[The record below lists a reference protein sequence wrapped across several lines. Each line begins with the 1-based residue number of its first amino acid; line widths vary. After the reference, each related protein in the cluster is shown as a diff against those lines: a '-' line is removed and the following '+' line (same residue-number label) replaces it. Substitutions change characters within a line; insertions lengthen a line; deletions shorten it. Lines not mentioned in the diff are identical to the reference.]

1 MTKKMITKTVL
12 LARSGWSGTL
22 VTRLLGDA
30 DQLKKIKKSSIT
42 IKYYELE
49 RIQLAEASQ
58 EFRVAQSGLAKRKE
72 ASKIERLLDAIE
84 AMPITV
90 TTLTTTQVVANAIRY
105 YNSRQENRVL
115 DRDDYTPKYAN
126 PDSDSLFLE
135 RITVNYIR
143 HELSQYDRVLETTAG
158 KTGAD
163 RARVAINKRVY
174 ALIAPSPRQKTS
186 TSAPSP
192 GQKPSS
198 SAPSPR
204 QKPSSTAPSLQQQ
217 KGLSATRQGPSTTS
231 PGQKT
236 STSAPS
242 PRQKPSTSASPM
254 RQRTSKITPST
265 RHGPST
271 IASELRNGPIT
282 MASVRKQRTSE
293 TASSPR
299 HWPSVSAS
307 SLRHG
312 KSTSASVRKQRT
324 SKTAS
329 SLRRRP
335 SASASPMRQRPSASA
350 SSTRQR
356 PNASAS
362 SLRRGTNPSAM
373 TIVAMGISTLS
384 TIPMIGEAS
393 PERPTC

>member
-42 IKYYELE
+42 IESYELE

-143 HELSQYDRVLETTAG
+143 HELSQYDRV
-158 KTGAD
+158 
-163 RARVAINKRVY
+163 RVY
-174 ALIAPSPRQKTS
+174 ALIAATYPQFADECDRQLAARAEAERDRVIAEEWKKYDLAVARAEAECQRVIARAEAECQRVIARAEAEYKRAIARAEAEYKRAI
-186 TSAPSP
+186 APAEDEY
-192 GQKPSS
+192 KRAKS
-198 SAPSPR
+198 SATKR
-204 QKPSSTAPSLQQQ
+204 LKRDQARAKYDIARAWAEYRRAIAPAEAEYKRVTDEAKDKQDHAIDQAWSEHDRVRAEEWANYDGVS
-217 KGLSATRQGPSTTS
+217 KKAKDKRDRVI
-231 PGQKT
+231 
-236 STSAPS
+236 APALAECE
-242 PRQKPSTSASPM
+242 RV
-254 RQRTSKITPST
+254 
-265 RHGPST
+265 
-271 IASELRNGPIT
+271 IAEAWKKYERVSE
-282 MASVRKQRTSE
+282 AKAKQDHADAE
-293 TASSPR
+293 PEAGFDDDIM
-299 HWPSVSAS
+299 W
-307 SLRHG
+307 
-312 KSTSASVRKQRT
+312 
-324 SKTAS
+324 
-329 SLRRRP
+329 
-335 SASASPMRQRPSASA
+335 
-350 SSTRQR
+350 
-356 PNASAS
+356 
-362 SLRRGTNPSAM
+362 TNL
-373 TIVAMGISTLS
+373 TQ
-384 TIPMIGEAS
+384 
-393 PERPTC
+393 

>member
-1 MTKKMITKTVL
+1 MTKKMITKKVL

-42 IKYYELE
+42 IECYELE

-58 EFRVAQSGLAKRKE
+58 EFTVAQSGLAKRKE
-72 ASKIERLLDAIE
+72 ASKIEQLLDAIE

-174 ALIAPSPRQKTS
+174 ALIAATYPQFADECARQLARKFGDPDL
-186 TSAPSP
+186 ADEADRPKLVVD
-192 GQKPSS
+192 G
-198 SAPSPR
+198 
-204 QKPSSTAPSLQQQ
+204 
-217 KGLSATRQGPSTTS
+217 
-231 PGQKT
+231 
-236 STSAPS
+236 
-242 PRQKPSTSASPM
+242 
-254 RQRTSKITPST
+254 
-265 RHGPST
+265 
-271 IASELRNGPIT
+271 IA
-282 MASVRKQRTSE
+282 
-293 TASSPR
+293 
-299 HWPSVSAS
+299 
-307 SLRHG
+307 
-312 KSTSASVRKQRT
+312 
-324 SKTAS
+324 
-329 SLRRRP
+329 
-335 SASASPMRQRPSASA
+335 
-350 SSTRQR
+350 
-356 PNASAS
+356 
-362 SLRRGTNPSAM
+362 
-373 TIVAMGISTLS
+373 
-384 TIPMIGEAS
+384 
-393 PERPTC
+393 

>member
-42 IKYYELE
+42 IESYELE

-174 ALIAPSPRQKTS
+174 ALIAATYPQFADECDRQLAARAEAERDRVISP
-186 TSAPSP
+186 AWDEY
-192 GQKPSS
+192 
-198 SAPSPR
+198 
-204 QKPSSTAPSLQQQ
+204 
-217 KGLSATRQGPSTTS
+217 
-231 PGQKT
+231 
-236 STSAPS
+236 
-242 PRQKPSTSASPM
+242 
-254 RQRTSKITPST
+254 QRVIAEAWKKYERVSKKAKDKQD
-265 RHGPST
+265 RV
-271 IASELRNGPIT
+271 IAEAKAECERVTDEAEAECERIFDEAEAERKRVIAAARNK
-282 MASVRKQRTSE
+282 SV
-293 TASSPR
+293 
-299 HWPSVSAS
+299 
-307 SLRHG
+307 G
-312 KSTSASVRKQRT
+312 DDD
-324 SKTAS
+324 
-329 SLRRRP
+329 
-335 SASASPMRQRPSASA
+335 
-350 SSTRQR
+350 
-356 PNASAS
+356 
-362 SLRRGTNPSAM
+362 RGNGYFNPFNNSNDW
-373 TIVAMGISTLS
+373 
-384 TIPMIGEAS
+384 
-393 PERPTC
+393 RD